1 MMQGE
6 DEVMFMEY
14 RKELKVLF
22 DNITQLVSICCS
34 VRSVRVFE
42 CPTVI
47 WFHLFFIIL
56 CTKKCQVNCK
66 AVSSLDFEDM

>member
-22 DNITQLVSICCS
+22 DNITQLVSVVSCS
-34 VRSVRVFE
+34 VCSIRVFE
-42 CPTVI
+42 CPTII
-47 WFHLFFIIL
+47 WFHLVLLI
-56 CTKKCQVNCK
+56 CAQK
-66 AVSSLDFEDM
+66 VSGVLQS